1 MARKQQARPSGY
13 VLFDVVY
20 EDGTQTS
27 NRKVPATELGGLDGD
42 APARTIIEGQDQKI
56 ADMSGNRRARIKSL
70 TRAGKVKAKAAS

>member
-1 MARKQQARPSGY
+1 MAKKQQARPSGY

-42 APARTIIEGQDQKI
+42 APARTIIEDQDQKI
-56 ADMSGNRRARIKSL
+56 AAMSGARRARIKSL
-70 TRAGKVKAKAAS
+70 ARSRKIKAKAS